1 MLMEKVDN
9 LSDSS
14 VHTTTI
20 LSNIEEHLRQLNSKV
35 ATHEKQLH
43 EHSSFISRATGIATL
58 LATTATIALNK
69 IL

>member
-14 VHTTTI
+14 VHTTAI
-20 LSNIEEHLRQLNSKV
+20 LANIEEHLRQLNSKV